1 MTNNQK
7 KEIKQSP
14 KFIKK
19 KKKSFLVKKKKKNKQ
34 TKHCYAHDLGNQ
46 KKKDREIGNVQESKE
61 KKKDKRKKKERK
73 LAYYAKPICKCT

>member
-19 KKKSFLVKKKKKNKQ
+19 KKILSSYKKKKKQTNKALLRPRPR
-34 TKHCYAHDLGNQ
+34 K
-46 KKKDREIGNVQESKE
+46 SKE
-61 KKKDKRKKKERK
+61 KR
-73 LAYYAKPICKCT
+73 

>member
-14 KFIKK
+14 KFI
-19 KKKSFLVKKKKKNKQ
+19 KKKKKNKQ

>member
-19 KKKSFLVKKKKKNKQ
+19 KKKSCLVKKKKKKQ
-34 TKHCYAHDLGNQ
+34 TNKALLHPRPR
-46 KKKDREIGNVQESKE
+46 KSKE
-61 KKKDKRKKKERK
+61 KR
-73 LAYYAKPICKCT
+73 